1 MDLETTERFDGVD
14 RRLDA
19 VDRRFDAVDRRFD
32 AVDRRFDA
40 MDQRFDAMDR
50 RFDTMDQRFDAMDHR
65 LDSMDQRFDAT
76 DRKID
81 EKFEESKRYFGVLVE
96 RFESM
101 IALIVEGQH
110 SLERQLR
117 EFRVWTETAVGTLD
131 QRVMRLES
139 RCPRGGSV
147 TEIVRRARRG
157 RCGARSS
164 RGRSAAS

>member
-1 MDLETTERFDGVD
+1 MDLETTERFDDVSRRFDVIDQRFSGVDQRFDGVD

-19 VDRRFDAVDRRFD
+19 VDRRFDAM
-32 AVDRRFDA
+32 DRRFDA
-40 MDQRFDAMDR
+40 MDQRFDAV
-50 RFDTMDQRFDAMDHR
+50 DHR

-81 EKFEESKRYFGVLVE
+81 ERFEESKRYFGVLVG

-101 IALIVEGQH
+101 IALIVEGHQ

-117 EFRVWTETAVGTLD
+117 EFRAWTETAIGTLD

-139 RCPRGGSV
+139 RRPRGGS
-147 TEIVRRARRG
+147 RR
-157 RCGARSS
+157 
-164 RGRSAAS
+164 

>member
-1 MDLETTERFDGVD
+1 MRGMDLETTERFDDVSRRFDVIDQRFSVVDQRFDGVD

-19 VDRRFDAVDRRFD
+19 VDRRFDAVDRRFV
-32 AVDRRFDA
+32 AI
-40 MDQRFDAMDR
+40 DQRFDA
-50 RFDTMDQRFDAMDHR
+50 A
-65 LDSMDQRFDAT
+65 AT

-101 IALIVEGQH
+101 IAPIVEGHH

-117 EFRVWTETAVGTLD
+117 ELRAWTETAIGTLD

-139 RCPRGGSV
+139 RRPREGS
-147 TEIVRRARRG
+147 RR
-157 RCGARSS
+157 
-164 RGRSAAS
+164 

>member
-1 MDLETTERFDGVD
+1 MD

-19 VDRRFDAVDRRFD
+19 VDRRFDAM
-32 AVDRRFDA
+32 DRRFDA

-50 RFDTMDQRFDAMDHR
+50 RFDAMDQRFDAVDHR

-81 EKFEESKRYFGVLVE
+81 ERFEESKRYFGVLVG

-101 IALIVEGQH
+101 IALIVEGHQ

-117 EFRVWTETAVGTLD
+117 EFRAWTETAIGTLD

-139 RCPRGGSV
+139 RRPREGS
-147 TEIVRRARRG
+147 RR
-157 RCGARSS
+157 
-164 RGRSAAS
+164 

>member
-1 MDLETTERFDGVD
+1 MRGMDLETTERFDDVSRRFDVIDQRFSGVDQRFDGVD

-19 VDRRFDAVDRRFD
+19 VDRRFDAM
-32 AVDRRFDA
+32 DRRFDA
-40 MDQRFDAMDR
+40 MDQRFDAV
-50 RFDTMDQRFDAMDHR
+50 DHR

-81 EKFEESKRYFGVLVE
+81 ERFEESKRYFGVLVG

-101 IALIVEGQH
+101 IALIVEGHQ

-117 EFRVWTETAVGTLD
+117 EFRAWTETAIGTLD

-139 RCPRGGSV
+139 PPPRGGS
-147 TEIVRRARRG
+147 RRRG
-157 RCGARSS
+157 RHARQ
-164 RGRSAAS
+164 A